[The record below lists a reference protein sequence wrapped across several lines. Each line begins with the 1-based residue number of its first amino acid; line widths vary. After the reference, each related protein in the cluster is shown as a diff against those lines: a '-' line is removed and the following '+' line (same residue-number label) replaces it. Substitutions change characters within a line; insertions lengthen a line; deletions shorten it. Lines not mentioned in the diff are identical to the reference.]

1 VHRPRAA
8 ARARRHVVRGAAWHD
23 GSVSSSA
30 DAPTPDEQRAA
41 ARAAWEK
48 TARGWDEHREW
59 IEQSMGPVSHAMIEA
74 VAPQPGHVVLEAAA
88 GLGETGLLA
97 AELVHPGGKVIISDG
112 AEAMVEA
119 AKRRVE
125 EHGAGNVEVTPMEL
139 EWLDMD
145 AASVDAVLVRFGYM
159 LVPDPETALRDARR
173 VIRPGGRLA
182 FAVWDDVAR
191 NPWIGAGMDVLA
203 GHGLAEW
210 PLPAGTPGPFAL
222 SDRERLLEL
231 VTGAGFVLPEIATVE
246 LTFRSPDV
254 ATARE
259 RFVGVSGRAR
269 VALEQAP
276 AEQRAAAEQAL
287 DAMFAAHRD
296 PAGPEG
302 AIALPGVA
310 MVVAAD
316 A

>member
-1 VHRPRAA
+1 MSDAA
-8 ARARRHVVRGAAWHD
+8 D
-23 GSVSSSA
+23 T
-30 DAPTPDEQRAA
+30 PTPDEQRAA

-48 TARGWDEHREW
+48 TASGWDAHREW
-59 IEQSMGPVSHAMIEA
+59 IEQSMGPVSHAMIDA
-74 VAPQPGHVVLEAAA
+74 VSPQPGHVVLEAAA

-97 AELVHPGGKVIISDG
+97 AELVHPGGRVIISDG

-119 AKRRVE
+119 AKRRAE
-125 EHGAGNVEVTPMEL
+125 ERGAGNVEVTPMEL

-173 VIRPGGRLA
+173 VIRPGGRLS

-203 GHGLAEW
+203 GLGLAEW
-210 PLPAGTPGPFAL
+210 PTPAGMPGPFAL
-222 SDRERLLEL
+222 SDRESLLEL
-231 VTGAGFVLPEIATVE
+231 VAGAGFVLPEVQTVE

-254 ATARE
+254 PTARE
-259 RFVGVSGRAR
+259 RFVGLSGRAR
-269 VALEQAP
+269 VALEDAP
-276 AEQRAAAEQAL
+276 ADRRAAAEQAL
-287 DAMFAAHRD
+287 DAMFTAHPD
-296 PAGPEG
+296 PKGPAGSV
-302 AIALPGVA
+302 ALPGVA
-310 MVVAAD
+310 LVVAAD

>member
-1 VHRPRAA
+1 M
-8 ARARRHVVRGAAWHD
+8 
-23 GSVSSSA
+23 SSA
-30 DAPTPDEQRAA
+30 ADVPTPDEQRAA
-41 ARAAWEK
+41 ARAGWEQ
-48 TARGWDEHREW
+48 TARGWDAHRTW
-59 IEQSMGPVSHAMIEA
+59 IEQSMGAVSHAMIDA

-112 AEAMVEA
+112 AEAMVAA

-182 FAVWDDVAR
+182 FAVWDVEAR
-191 NPWIGAGMDVLA
+191 NPWIDAGMTA
-203 GHGLAEW
+203 LAEHGIATW
-210 PLPAGTPGPFAL
+210 PVPAGTPGPFAL
-222 SDRERLLEL
+222 ADRERLLDL
-231 VTGAGFVLPEIATVE
+231 VTGAGFVLPQVEEVE
-246 LTFRSPDV
+246 LLFRSPDV

-259 RFVGVSGRAR
+259 RFVGLSGRAR

-276 AEQRAAAEQAL
+276 ADQRAAAERAI
-287 DAMFAAHRD
+287 DAAFAAYPD
-296 PAGPEG
+296 PSGPDG

-310 MVVAAD
+310 IVVAAD

>member
-1 VHRPRAA
+1 V
-8 ARARRHVVRGAAWHD
+8 AWHD
-23 GSVSSSA
+23 ASVSSSA
-30 DAPTPDEQRAA
+30 DAPTPDDQRAA
-41 ARAAWEK
+41 ARAGWEK
-48 TARGWDEHREW
+48 TARGWDAHREW
-59 IEQSMGPVSHAMIEA
+59 IEQSMGAVSHAMIEA
-74 VAPQPGHVVLEAAA
+74 AAPQPGHVVLEAAA

-112 AEAMVEA
+112 ADAMIEA

-125 EHGAGNVEVTPMEL
+125 ERGAGNVEVSPMEL

-145 AASVDAVLVRFGYM
+145 AASVDSVLVRFGYM

-182 FAVWDDVAR
+182 FAVWDVEAR
-191 NPWIGAGMDVLA
+191 NPWIDAGMTA
-203 GHGLAEW
+203 LAENGIATW
-210 PLPAGTPGPFAL
+210 PIPAGTPGPFAL
-222 SDRERLLEL
+222 SDRERLLDM
-231 VTGAGFVLPEIATVE
+231 VGSAGFVLPEIAEVE

-259 RFVGVSGRAR
+259 RFIGVSGRAR
-269 VALEQAP
+269 VALEEAS
-276 AEQRAAAEQAL
+276 ADRRAAAEQAL
-287 DAMFAAHRD
+287 DAALAAHPD
-296 PAGPEG
+296 PEGPDG

-310 MVVAAD
+310 LVVSAD

>member
-1 VHRPRAA
+1 M
-8 ARARRHVVRGAAWHD
+8 
-23 GSVSSSA
+23 SSSA
-30 DAPTPDEQRAA
+30 DAPTPDDQRAA
-41 ARAAWEK
+41 ARAGWEK
-48 TARGWDEHREW
+48 TAAGWDTHREW
-59 IEQSMGPVSHAMIEA
+59 IEQSMGAVSHAMIEA
-74 VAPQPGHVVLEAAA
+74 VSPQPGHVVLEAAS

-125 EHGAGNVEVTPMEL
+125 AHGAGNVEVTPMEL

-145 AASVDAVLVRFGYM
+145 AASVDSVLVRFGYM

-182 FAVWDDVAR
+182 FAVWDVEAR
-191 NPWIGAGMDVLA
+191 NPWLDAGMTA
-203 GHGLAEW
+203 LAEHGIAAW
-210 PLPAGTPGPFAL
+210 PVPAGTPGPFAL
-222 SDRERLLEL
+222 GNRDRLLDL
-231 VTGAGFVLPEIATVE
+231 VTGAGFVLPEIETVE

-254 ATARE
+254 GTARE
-259 RFVGVSGRAR
+259 RFIGLSGRAR
-269 VALEQAP
+269 VALAEAP

-287 DAMFAAHRD
+287 EAALAAYPD
-296 PAGPEG
+296 PAGPDG
-302 AIALPGVA
+302 AVALPGVA
-310 MVVAAD
+310 FVVAAD

>member
-1 VHRPRAA
+1 M
-8 ARARRHVVRGAAWHD
+8 RHVAPGPAWHD
-23 GSVSSSA
+23 GFVSSSA
-30 DAPTPDEQRAA
+30 DAPTPDDQRAA
-41 ARAAWEK
+41 ARAGWEK
-48 TARGWDEHREW
+48 TARGWDTHREW
-59 IEQSMGPVSHAMIEA
+59 IEQSMGAVSHTMIEA

-97 AELVHPGGKVIISDG
+97 AELVHPGGRVIISDG

-125 EHGAGNVEVTPMEL
+125 ERGAGNVEVTPMEL

-182 FAVWDDVAR
+182 FSVWDVEAR
-191 NPWIGAGMDVLA
+191 NPWIDAGMTA
-203 GHGLAEW
+203 LAEHGIATW
-210 PLPAGTPGPFAL
+210 PVPAGTPGPFAL
-222 SDRERLLEL
+222 ADRDHLIEL
-231 VTGAGFVLPEIATVE
+231 VAGAGFVLPEIEEVSV
-246 LTFRSPDV
+246 TFRSPDV

-259 RFVGVSGRAR
+259 RFIGLSGRAR
-269 VALEQAP
+269 VALEDAP
-276 AEQRAAAEQAL
+276 ADQRAAAEQAL
-287 DAMFAAHRD
+287 DAALAAHPDRD
-296 PAGPEG
+296 GPDG

-310 MVVAAD
+310 FVVGAD

>member
-1 VHRPRAA
+1 MT
-8 ARARRHVVRGAAWHD
+8 
-23 GSVSSSA
+23 SSA
-30 DAPTPDEQRAA
+30 DVPTPDEQRAA
-41 ARAAWEK
+41 ARAGWEQ
-48 TARGWDEHREW
+48 TARGWDTHREW

-74 VAPQPGHVVLEAAA
+74 VSPQPGHVVLEAAA

-97 AELVHPGGKVIISDG
+97 AELVHPGGRVIISDG
-112 AEAMVEA
+112 ADAMVEA
-119 AKRRVE
+119 AKRRAE
-125 EHGAGNVEVTPMEL
+125 ERGAGNVEVTPMEL

-145 AASVDAVLVRFGYM
+145 AASVDSVLVRFGYM

-182 FAVWDDVAR
+182 FAVWDAEAR
-191 NPWIGAGMDVLA
+191 NPWIDAGMRALA
-203 GHGLAEW
+203 EHGLAGW
-210 PLPAGTPGPFAL
+210 PVPAGTPGPFAL
-222 SDRERLLEL
+222 QDRERLLDL
-231 VTGAGFVLPEIATVE
+231 VAGAGFVLPQIEEVA

-276 AEQRAAAEQAL
+276 AAQRDAALEAL
-287 DAMFAAHRD
+287 DAALAAHAD
-296 PAGPEG
+296 PHGPDG
-302 AIALPGVA
+302 SVALPGVA
-310 MVVAAD
+310 LVVAAD

>member
-1 VHRPRAA
+1 MTDAA
-8 ARARRHVVRGAAWHD
+8 D
-23 GSVSSSA
+23 T
-30 DAPTPDEQRAA
+30 PTPDEQRAA
-41 ARAAWEK
+41 ARAAWEQ
-48 TARGWDEHREW
+48 TARGWDTHREW
-59 IEQSMGPVSHAMIEA
+59 VEQSMGAVSHAMIDA
-74 VAPQPGHVVLEAAA
+74 VSPQPGHVVLEAAA

-112 AEAMVEA
+112 AEAMVDA

-182 FAVWDDVAR
+182 FAVWADVAR

-203 GHGLAEW
+203 AHGLATW

-231 VTGAGFVLPEIATVE
+231 VGGAGFVLPEIQEVP
-246 LTFRSPDV
+246 LRFRSPDP

-259 RFVGVSGRAR
+259 RFLGLSGRAR

-276 AEQRAAAEQAL
+276 DAERAAAERAL
-287 DAMFAAHRD
+287 DAAFAAHPD
-296 PAGPEG
+296 PDGPQG
-302 AIALPGVA
+302 SVALPGVA
-310 MVVAAD
+310 LVVAAD